1 MVWSDRGGN
10 GVPAKITR
18 CLMDGSDL
26 KNIVVTNVGGIQ
38 HVIID
43 GSTHYVYW
51 TEQIHGV
58 VSNSVYQ
65 RRTVL

>member
-1 MVWSDRGGN
+1 MVWSDQGGN

-26 KNIVVTNVGGIQ
+26 TNIVTTNVGGIQ
-38 HVIID
+38 HVAID

-51 TEQIHGV
+51 TEQFKGV
-58 VSNSVYQ
+58 VSSLVF
-65 RRTVL
+65 TSL